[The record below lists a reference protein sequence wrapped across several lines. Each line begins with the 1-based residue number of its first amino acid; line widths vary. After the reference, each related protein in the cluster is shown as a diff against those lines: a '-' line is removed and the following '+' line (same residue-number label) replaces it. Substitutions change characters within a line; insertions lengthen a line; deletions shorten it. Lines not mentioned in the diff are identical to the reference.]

1 MTDKVSYTIKWTQQY
16 PEWNQMIDTYMD
28 IMLEASE
35 YKEAN
40 ELIDK
45 IKGK

>member
-1 MTDKVSYTIKWTQQY
+1 MNYKINWKQSY
-16 PEWNQMIDTYMD
+16 PEWERMVDTYMD

-40 ELIDK
+40 ELINK
-45 IKGK
+45 IKRNL